1 MELTFGSMDLTQ
13 KFRSHLATL
22 GLPPGRALV
31 AVSGGPDSVALLD
44 LLVRSREVHRL
55 ELVVAH
61 VDHGIHADSGRVA
74 GQVRDLALAWGTEFE
89 SVELGLG
96 AAATETQARTRR
108 YAWLEQTRVRTGAG
122 VVFTAHHAD
131 DQVETILMRALEGS
145 GPAGLAAMSDQSGAI
160 VRPLLPFP
168 REALLAYAR
177 ERSLPTWSDP
187 ANHDS
192 RHLRSWL
199 RCEVLPQLR
208 CRLPRVDLKLARLGA
223 QAARDRTAWSSVLD
237 FLPGLDPQPEDGG
250 ISVAAAPLRGYDS
263 ALAQTL
269 LIAAARRLGC
279 QIGPARAARILGLL
293 AAGNSGSETPLGGS
307 WRAELAFD
315 RLRLV
320 RVARD
325 SAEAPLSLDAD
336 AGEMRWGGWR
346 IRWRPEPAPALQER
360 AALTAWFRPQELT
373 IRGWLPGEKVRP
385 LAGAGRRLLV
395 RCFQDAGVPRRR
407 REGWP
412 VLASSDAVVW
422 IPGGCRSDALVPAG
436 GMEALRID
444 AEYP

>member
-1 MELTFGSMDLTQ
+1 MDLTQ
-13 KFRSHLATL
+13 EFRSHLTTL
-22 GLPPGRALV
+22 RLPPGRALV

-44 LLVRSREVHRL
+44 LLVRSQDVHEL

-61 VDHGIHADSGRVA
+61 IDHGIHPESAQVA
-74 GQVRDLALAWGTEFE
+74 AQVCNLARHWGIEFE
-89 SVELGLG
+89 SIELALG
-96 AAATETQARTRR
+96 ATATETQARARR
-108 YAWLEQTRVRTGAG
+108 YAWLEQTRKRAGAV

-145 GPAGLAAMSDQSGAI
+145 GPTGLAAMSGRTGAL

-168 REALLAYAR
+168 REALAAYAR

-199 RCEVLPQLR
+199 RCAVLPKLR
-208 CRLPRVDLKLARLGA
+208 SRLPRVDLNLARVGA
-223 QAARDRTAWSSVLD
+223 QAARDRTAWSKVLD
-237 FLPGLDPQPEDGG
+237 LLPGLDPLLENGG

-269 LIAAARRLGC
+269 LIAIGRRVGC
-279 QIGPARAARILGLL
+279 QIGAARAARILRLL
-293 AAGNSGSETPLGGS
+293 AAGNSGSETPLCGQ

-315 RLRLV
+315 RLRLI
-320 RVARD
+320 RAGMN
-325 SAEAPLSLDAD
+325 STAEALPLDAE
-336 AGEMRWGGWR
+336 AGEMRWGEWR
-346 IRWRPEPAPALQER
+346 FRWRREPAPALQER
-360 AALTAWFRPQELT
+360 AALTAWFEPDALT

-395 RCFQDAGVPRRR
+395 RCFQEARVPRRR
-407 REGWP
+407 RENWP
-412 VLASSDAVVW
+412 VLVSSDAVVW
-422 IPGGCRSDALVPAG
+422 IPGVCRSDALVPSG
-436 GMEALRID
+436 GKEALRID
-444 AEYP
+444 AEYA